1 MHKRASNDVLQREHT
16 CIKYQSLPQVT
27 LSALAE
33 TGRVESTVTVPK
45 QRSYTGRKP
54 VIRSALADTPC
65 IDFGIHGVLKKLN
78 ATLGTS
84 YTLNVSILRSVLE
97 SFITQNYDFGT
108 VYTNIR
114 PYWYDL
120 TTIRYLG
127 ESWYRHREMRQHI
140 LANNMISGE
149 NIPPRRIW
157 DLYANRVVPFWVAFE
172 YPWPISHAWVS
183 DEERM
188 NVWTPINGF
197 EWPVPIPEDANL
209 DLIRIEM
216 LNLGA
221 EYVWLDVMC
230 LRQESGRREDL
241 RKEEWKVD
249 VPTIGSIYRNAMVV
263 YYLSGL
269 GRPFCLQPGDLESE
283 RCWFRRA
290 WILQEVS
297 NNSIIGGE
305 TDNHWTMETSVRL
318 IFKEELQ
325 ALQTMTRRGVFNV
338 LWQMRNRVSTKP
350 LDKVAGLAYVLSAR
364 SIPIYDETQSEED
377 AWAALVDVMP
387 KLYLQELL
395 LHPEP
400 GNGCKLWRPS
410 WSQVMTGTL
419 PSFGGITRTYEVV
432 RTGVLEGDW
441 YEGPCIKSGN
451 VRGLADVSNEG
462 IHQQGELAIRDFT
475 GAPHTF
481 KISANHAYLIPDGSY
496 ILICSNYFSD
506 FSEHWVIGRQR
517 RDGKFAKLSVI
528 RVADRKER
536 QRLYDLRVAERCK
549 IFLC

>member
-1 MHKRASNDVLQREHT
+1 MAPVARPSLQAAWGSGFMTVLPASSYVWTIRET
-16 CIKYQSLPQVT
+16 DTGVTIQDGGRSAFWGLANYQSLPQVT
-27 LSALAE
+27 LSAE
-33 TGRVESTVTVPK
+33 TSQAESTIAVPK
-45 QRSYTGRKP
+45 QRSYTGRKS
-54 VIRSALADTPC
+54 VIRSALANTPC
-65 IDFGIHGVLKKLN
+65 INAGVHGVLERLN

-84 YTLNVSILRSVLE
+84 YTLNATVLRSVLE
-97 SFITQNYDFGT
+97 SFVAQNYDFGT

-120 TTIRYLG
+120 TTIRYIS
-127 ESWYRHREMRQHI
+127 ETWDRHREMRQHI
-140 LANNMISGE
+140 PANNMISGE

-172 YPWPISHAWVS
+172 YPRPISHAWVS

-197 EWPVPIPEDANL
+197 EWSVPIPEDANL

-216 LNLGA
+216 LNLRA
-221 EYVWLDVMC
+221 EYVWLDVLC
-230 LRQESGRREDL
+230 LRQENGWKEDL

-269 GRPFCLQPGDLESE
+269 GRPFCLQPGDLESK

-290 WILQEVS
+290 WMLQEVS

-305 TDNHWTMETSVRL
+305 TGNHWTMETSVRL

-325 ALQTMTRRGVFNV
+325 ALQTMTERSVFNV
-338 LWQMRNRVSTKP
+338 LWQMRNRISTKP
-350 LDKVAGLAYVLSAR
+350 LDKVAGLAYVLSAK
-364 SIPIYDETQSEED
+364 SIPIYESDDSTQSEED
-377 AWAALVDVMP
+377 AWAAFVDVMP
-387 KLYLQELL
+387 KLYLQEFLL
-395 LHPEP
+395 YPEP

-410 WSQVMTGTL
+410 WSQVMAGTL
-419 PSFGGITRTYEVV
+419 PSFGGITRTYEVQM
-432 RTGVLEGDW
+432 GELEGDW
-441 YEGPCIKSGN
+441 YEGHRIKSSN

-462 IHQQGELAIRDFT
+462 ILRQGESMVKDFA

-481 KISANHAYLIPDGSY
+481 KIH
-496 ILICSNYFSD
+496 ILG
-506 FSEHWVIGRQR
+506 H
-517 RDGKFAKLSVI
+517 L
-528 RVADRKER
+528 
-536 QRLYDLRVAERCK
+536 LRMK
-549 IFLC
+549 